1 MQEKRKYSTEALN
14 EMKRSRSGSLSQ
26 SNLYGHETSLSEQI
40 KLHQCYLQEIGF
52 RIRSLIDDIGYDE
65 LCNYEKG
72 IKLLLSGTQIKMDVH
87 ASMFL
92 KSQLNQ
98 LRESA
103 GQVLSLIEYLKT
115 SVCIN

>member
-14 EMKRSRSGSLSQ
+14 EMKRSRSRSLSQ
-26 SNLYGHETSLSEQI
+26 SNLNGHETSLIEQI
-40 KLHQCYLQEIGF
+40 KLHQCYLQEISL
-52 RIRSLIDDIGYDE
+52 RIRSLIDNIGYDD

-72 IKLLLSGTQIKMDVH
+72 INLLLSGTQIKMDVY
-87 ASMFL
+87 ASTLL

-103 GQVLSLIEYLKT
+103 VKILSLIEYLKT
-115 SVCIN
+115 CVCIN